1 MVGGMGMV
9 EAQELGAARGAR
21 SFGDIAVLCRTRR
34 QLALLEE
41 CLARDGIPCVVAGRE
56 DFLLDGEVQAALSWL
71 EARKEEDTPPA
82 TLLEQW
88 TAHHTP
94 SDGVERLRSMA
105 VFFDHTAAF
114 LRNLTI
120 GQEGDILRRA
130 GVSYAAGAVTLST
143 LHAAKGLEWPVVFLC
158 GAGEGRI
165 PLERPGIEADQAEER
180 RLLYV
185 GMTRARDELVLTT
198 GGTPS
203 RFLEGLPLQKEE
215 ARPASP
221 RPQGVQMSLF

>member
-1 MVGGMGMV
+1 
-9 EAQELGAARGAR
+9 
-21 SFGDIAVLCRTRR
+21 
-34 QLALLEE
+34 
-41 CLARDGIPCVVAGRE
+41 
-56 DFLLDGEVQAALSWL
+56 
-71 EARKEEDTPPA
+71 
-82 TLLEQW
+82 
-88 TAHHTP
+88 
-94 SDGVERLRSMA
+94 MA
-105 VFFDHTAAF
+105 VFFDNTAAF

-165 PLERPGIEADQAEER
+165 PLEGPGIEADQAGER

-185 GMTRARDELVLTT
+185 GMTRARDELVLVT

-215 ARPASP
+215 AHPAAP